1 MKKLYFL
8 ILLALSQNLFSQ
20 EQVNC
25 STKPVAIKM
34 AGFSGYGKELK
45 KTKQIAQLVNPASDQ
60 PSSFEKSFEIGKYRF
75 VRNDKTWDVYRKNE
89 NGQFEKKNI
98 TGKFQVDADQKIW
111 ATVRADGSINIHRN
125 VAGDDYQKEF
135 NVFFNKKEISIVD
148 SQQNAMLSYK
158 NCNIEKN
165 TAIKPAVPV
174 NSLGEGQ
181 K

>member
-8 ILLALSQNLFSQ
+8 ILMAFSLNLFSQ

-25 STKPVAIKM
+25 SSKSVAVKM
-34 AGFSGYGKELK
+34 AGFSGYGEELK

-60 PSSFEKSFEIGKYRF
+60 ASTFEKSFEIGKYRF
-75 VRNDKTWDVYRKNE
+75 VRNDKTWDIYRKNDD
-89 NGQFEKKNI
+89 GQFEKKSI

-125 VAGDDYQKEF
+125 VSGDEYQKEF
-135 NVFFNKKEISIVD
+135 NVFFNKKEVTIVD
-148 SQQNAMLSYK
+148 SQQNTLLSYK
-158 NCNIEKN
+158 NCNAEKN
-165 TAIKPAVPV
+165 TAIKPAIPV